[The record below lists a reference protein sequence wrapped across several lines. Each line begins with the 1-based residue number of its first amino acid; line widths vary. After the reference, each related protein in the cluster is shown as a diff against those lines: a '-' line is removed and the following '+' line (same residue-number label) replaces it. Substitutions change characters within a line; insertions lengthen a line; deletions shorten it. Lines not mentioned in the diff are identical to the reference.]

1 MIRYIV
7 RVEVCR
13 ARHLARAVVS
23 PAAAVVVLT
32 EPAPFEALDIKGLA
46 SVEDTEELQDA
57 VSLHIL
63 RLTATLACRAALPRE
78 PLALRLTA
86 ADGTRWLMGTSSRPF
101 PAVVQKDTHPARPSE
116 AAAVTLTATLSGPL
130 PLLEV
135 MG

>member
-32 EPAPFEALDIKGLA
+32 EPAPFEALDIKGPA
-46 SVEDTEELQDA
+46 AVEDTEELQDA
-57 VSLHIL
+57 AALHTL
-63 RLTATLACRAALPRE
+63 RLTATLACRAELPRG

-86 ADGTRWLMGTSSRPF
+86 ADGTRWLMGASARPF
-101 PAVVQKDTHPARPSE
+101 PTVVQKDTRPARPSE
-116 AAAVTLTATLSGPL
+116 VAAVTLTATLSGPL

-135 MG
+135 KG

>member
-32 EPAPFEALDIKGLA
+32 EPVPFEALVIKGPA
-46 SVEDTEELQDA
+46 AVEDTEELQDA
-57 VSLHIL
+57 AALHTL
-63 RLTATLACRAALPRE
+63 RLTATLACRAALPRG
-78 PLALRLTA
+78 PLVLRLTA
-86 ADGTRWLMGTSSRPF
+86 ADGTRWLMGASARPF
-101 PAVVQKDTHPARPSE
+101 PTVVQKDTRPARPSE
-116 AAAVTLTATLSGPL
+116 VAAVTLTATLSGPL

-135 MG
+135 KG

>member
-46 SVEDTEELQDA
+46 AVEDTEELQDA
-57 VSLHIL
+57 ATLHTQ
-63 RLTATLACRAALPRE
+63 RLTATLACRAVLPRE

-86 ADGTRWLMGTSSRPF
+86 ADGTRWLMGASARPF
-101 PAVVQKDTHPARPSE
+101 PTVVQKDTRPARPSE
-116 AAAVTLTATLSGPL
+116 VAAVTLTATLSGPL

-135 MG
+135 KG